1 MGELVSIAFNR
12 QRGFP
17 RQLHDAATVRA
28 GHGVVGDHLAGKGQ
42 KRHLNIM
49 DAERLEELE
58 AEGFP
63 AWPGELGETLV
74 VRGVRLDT
82 LPVGTR
88 VRIGAA
94 VIAETTG
101 LRVPCEKLT
110 PLDPRMPDA
119 VVGRVGMMAR
129 VVEGGDIRVGD
140 TVVVLVNAMDKVP
153 ATGDGELLSR

>member
-1 MGELVSIAFNR
+1 MGELISISFNPR
-12 QRGFP
+12 SGFP
-17 RQLHDAATVRA
+17 RQRHERAEVRA
-28 GHGVVGDHLAGKGQ
+28 DYGVVGDHLAGKSK

-74 VRGVRLDT
+74 IQGVRLDR

-88 VRIGAA
+88 IRIGPTM
-94 VIAETTG
+94 IAETTG
-101 LRVPCEKLT
+101 LREPCYKLT
-110 PLDPRMPDA
+110 PLDPRMPED

-129 VVEGGDIRVGD
+129 VLTGGEIRVGD
-140 TVVVLVNAMDKVP
+140 PVLVLEAV
-153 ATGDGELLSR
+153 AESRQDLHAIAR